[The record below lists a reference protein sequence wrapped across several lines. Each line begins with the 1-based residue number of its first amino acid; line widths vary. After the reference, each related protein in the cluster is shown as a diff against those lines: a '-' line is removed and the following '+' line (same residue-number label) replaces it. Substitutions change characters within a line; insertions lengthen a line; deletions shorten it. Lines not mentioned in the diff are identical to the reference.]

1 MLLDQLSDIPYE
13 VNLVRKPLLPY
24 ELKVKITN
32 DDIRQRSNLTDKKT
46 IRFTKKSFF
55 CTMLGFTQ
63 SHSGPLGYFER
74 LV

>member
-32 DDIRQRSNLTDKKT
+32 DDIRQRSNLTDKK
-46 IRFTKKSFF
+46 K
-55 CTMLGFTQ
+55 Q
-63 SHSGPLGYFER
+63 
-74 LV
+74 